1 MTSPTNTTLAC
12 PTCATGTTLV
22 AVERR
27 GVTIDACPRC
37 RGVWLDRGELDKLIE
52 LESPPDEDFL
62 SEVSGSSKEH
72 APEERQGQAH
82 SGSAKHG
89 SKAYGA
95 RKKSRGGLFDFFDF
109 G

>member
-37 RGVWLDRGELDKLIE
+37 RGVWLEAGVEPQRARRAIIEGEAE
-52 LESPPDEDFL
+52 LL
-62 SEVSGSSKEH
+62 
-72 APEERQGQAH
+72 ARQVGVAVRTRA
-82 SGSAKHG
+82 GI
-89 SKAYGA
+89 
-95 RKKSRGGLFDFFDF
+95 D
-109 G
+109 